1 MIQADM
7 NTYYDEEDEPFVLI
21 DELMYL
27 QQSFAIQIPFIDRL
41 ISEANKIIKA
51 TDFKGTHQEW
61 SIAKTHTNGA
71 ENIIKQLNET
81 FEELLRLSN
90 EHNYY
95 FHFCSPIVYEF
106 HFESF
111 KQNYLD
117 SIPNSRLSEFYEHEI
132 NSLLQD
138 HKPDESFY
146 KKSEIDDLFLHI
158 DFYQY
163 LSEKSKT
170 IIHLNNKRKIEYVLT
185 CIVNDN
191 CKISKISDKEIR
203 VYQSLAVS
211 VPKNISEVETPDE
224 NTEFFKKHIDIFKD
238 KESAEFFIYLEEN
251 HIDNYKKAK
260 YIDIF
265 RYLHDDL
272 GLIYCTQNTYIDFIK
287 KSKNIDISK
296 ITPETYKY
304 KEKTL
309 SKFKNL
315 HHLFLDYRLNSRQR
329 IE

>member
-7 NTYYDEEDEPFVLI
+7 NTYCDEEDEPFVLI

-27 QQSFAIQIPFIDRL
+27 QQSFAIKIAVIERF
-41 ISEANKIIKA
+41 ISEADKTIKA
-51 TDFKGTHQEW
+51 TDFKGTHKEW
-61 SIAKTHTNGA
+61 AMAKRHTDVA
-71 ENIIKQLNET
+71 ENFIKQLNET
-81 FEELLRLSN
+81 FEELLKFSN

-106 HFESF
+106 YFESF

-117 SIPNSRLSEFYEHEI
+117 SIPNSTLSEFYEHEI

-138 HKPDESFY
+138 QKPDESFY
-146 KKSEIDDLFLHI
+146 KKSEIEDLFLII
-158 DFYQY
+158 DYYQY
-163 LSEKSKT
+163 LSEKNKT
-170 IIHLNNKRKIEYVLT
+170 IINLNNKRKGEYVLT

-191 CKISKISDKEIR
+191 CKVSKISDKKVR
-203 VYQSLAVS
+203 VYQSVAVL
-211 VPKNISEVETPDE
+211 VPKSISEVETPDA

-238 KESAEFFIYLEEN
+238 NESAELFIYLEEN
-251 HIDNYKKAK
+251 HIDNYPKAK

-265 RYLHDDL
+265 RYLHGDL

-287 KSKNIDISK
+287 KSKDIGISK
-296 ITPETYKY
+296 ITPETHKY

-309 SKFKNL
+309 SKFKNM
-315 HHLFLDYRLNSRQR
+315 HALFLENRLNSRQ
-329 IE
+329 